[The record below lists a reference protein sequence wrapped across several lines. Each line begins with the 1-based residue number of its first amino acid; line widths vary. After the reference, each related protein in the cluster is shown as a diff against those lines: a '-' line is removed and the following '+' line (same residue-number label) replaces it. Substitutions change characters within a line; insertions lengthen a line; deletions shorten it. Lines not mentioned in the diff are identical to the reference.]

1 MTRTPSL
8 TLSVA
13 VLLAGF
19 GAFATPA
26 LAQSQD
32 AETNQKVDMF
42 ERFDANGDGAI
53 TREEMEQAQ
62 AAAKEKRDTR
72 RSKKHERKGG
82 ERGAGA
88 KAAFEQADSD
98 GDGALSRS
106 ELLARNEARVDKMI
120 ERFDADEDGALSP
133 EEMREGVG
141 KRHRGH
147 QRGN

>member
-13 VLLAGF
+13 ALLAGF

-32 AETNQKVDMF
+32 AETNQKMDMF
-42 ERFDANGDGAI
+42 ERFDADGDGAI
-53 TREEMEQAQ
+53 TREEMEQAH
-62 AAAKEKRDTR
+62 AAAKENREAR

-88 KAAFEQADSD
+88 KKAFEQADSD
-98 GDGALSRS
+98 GDGTLSRS
-106 ELLARNEARVDKMI
+106 ELLAQNEARVDKMM
-120 ERFDADEDGALSP
+120 ERLDADGDGALSAD
-133 EEMREGVG
+133 EMREGFG

-147 QRGN
+147 ESGN